1 MCCILCEE
9 PVRSITFGL
18 AALGVVTLVNGA
30 RKMIAKRAESSAAA
44 SEASDT
50 TAPAVISADSPS

>member
-18 AALGVVTLVNGA
+18 AAVA
-30 RKMIAKRAESSAAA
+30 IAPV
-44 SEASDT
+44 DP
-50 TAPAVISADSPS
+50 AP

>member
-18 AALGVVTLVNGA
+18 AAVGVVTIVNGVRKLLA
-30 RKMIAKRAESSAAA
+30 RSETAERVEQALVDAPEVAAG
-44 SEASDT
+44 DV
-50 TAPAVISADSPS
+50 AP

>member
-30 RKMIAKRAESSAAA
+30 RKMLANRAEGSTAA
-44 SEASDT
+44 SVAT
-50 TAPAVISADSPS
+50 GAGGPATVSADTPS

>member
-30 RKMIAKRAESSAAA
+30 RKILANRSETSATVSDANAMSDPA
-44 SEASDT
+44 SV
-50 TAPAVISADSPS
+50 TADVLS

>member
-30 RKMIAKRAESSAAA
+30 RKMLANRADASAIAADA
-44 SEASDT
+44 SVAGE
-50 TAPAVISADSPS
+50 PATVSADLTS

>member
-18 AALGVVTLVNGA
+18 AALGIVAIVNRVRRLFARGA
-30 RKMIAKRAESSAAA
+30 EWERVS
-44 SEASDT
+44 
-50 TAPAVISADSPS
+50 